1 VSTPHSIWAK
11 LDRFPPVLVRLLAKN
26 ADGSAMTDAQIVN
39 AANSRVSLADV
50 KRLSFTTDWDDA
62 VSVRHCRNFVKA
74 CGVDFA
80 NREQMRNAN
89 RYISKDPK
97 FLHLR
102 RDKNFP
108 AFKEM
113 LRVYYDSQTK

>member
-1 VSTPHSIWAK
+1 MKSNSIWSK
-11 LDRFPPVLVRLLAKN
+11 LDRFPPALVRLLAKHSN
-26 ADGSAMTDAQIVN
+26 GTAMTDANLVFD
-39 AANSRVSLADV
+39 SGLRLADV
-50 KRLSFTTDWDDA
+50 KRLSFLTSWDD
-62 VSVRHCRNFVKA
+62 VPVRDMECFVKA

-89 RYISKDPK
+89 RYITKDPK
-97 FLHLR
+97 FSHLR

-113 LRVYYDSQTK
+113 LLVYLQSQTT

>member
-1 VSTPHSIWAK
+1 MKSNSIWSK
-11 LDRFPPVLVRLLAKN
+11 LDRFPPILVRLLAKHSN
-26 ADGSAMTDAQIVN
+26 GTAMTDAQITE
-39 AANSRVSLADV
+39 NSGLWLSDV
-50 KRLSFTTDWDDA
+50 KRLSFLTTWNEVAVWDMQA
-62 VSVRHCRNFVKA
+62 FVKA

-89 RYISKDPK
+89 RYITKDPK
-97 FLHLR
+97 FSHLR

-113 LRVYYDSQTK
+113 LLVYLQSQTE

>member
-1 VSTPHSIWAK
+1 MIPKQSIWWK

-26 ADGSAMTDAQIVN
+26 QDGTAATDHQLAEYQGLD
-39 AANSRVSLADV
+39 LADV
-50 KRLSFTTDWDDA
+50 RWLSLLTSWDEVPVGKLRA
-62 VSVRHCRNFVKA
+62 FVTA

-89 RYISKDPK
+89 RYLNSSPK
-97 FLHLR
+97 FTHLC

-113 LRVYYDSQTK
+113 LKAYYDSQT